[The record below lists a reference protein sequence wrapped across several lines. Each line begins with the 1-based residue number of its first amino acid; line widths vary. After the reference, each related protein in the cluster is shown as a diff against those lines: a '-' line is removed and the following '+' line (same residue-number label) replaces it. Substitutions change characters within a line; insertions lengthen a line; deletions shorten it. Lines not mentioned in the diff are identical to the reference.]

1 MNDSRLA
8 PQGTE
13 QSEPFYLAI
22 AGNIGVGKT
31 TLTQMLSSQLGWHPY
46 FERVIDNPYLDDF
59 YADMNR
65 WSFNLQVYFLSRRFM
80 DQRLISASPE
90 SCVQDRTIYED
101 AEIFAYILHK
111 QGHMSDRDY
120 QNYRDLFYTMTDY
133 LRKPHLVLYLRAST
147 WTLISRIR
155 KRGRDYE
162 KRITAEYLFELNEA
176 YEHWIQELQKSI
188 PVLIVEA
195 DRIDFEKSPGEFAT
209 LCDRIQPHI
218 DRHRT
223 GRSAG
228 SEG

>member
-1 MNDSRLA
+1 MADSPLS
-8 PQGTE
+8 PQGME
-13 QSEPFYLAI
+13 QTEPFYLAI

-31 TLTQMLSSQLGWHPY
+31 TLTQMLSSHLGWHPY

-195 DRIDFEKSPGEFAT
+195 DRIDFEKSTDEFTT
-209 LCDRIQPHI
+209 LCARIQPHI
-218 DRHRT
+218 ERHRT
-223 GRSAG
+223 GRLAG